1 MDSIAG
7 LLAASALRFGSKP
20 FLKCVDR
27 TLSFEE
33 TDRLVTLVA
42 RNLLRRGL
50 QSGDAITLWIE
61 NGWRWVVA
69 YYGALRIGAVVNP
82 VNALLTATEVE
93 FIARDCHARLVI
105 ASEGH
110 ARTLRAALPVPVL
123 DDRSDFAELLIPCP
137 STHGLPKVGQEDRA
151 SICYTS
157 GTTGHPKGAVL
168 RHRSVLT
175 NTLMT
180 SLMHGRSST
189 DAVVSALP
197 CPHVYGNVVLNSAV
211 ACGMTLTLLPRFDAE
226 AALEAIAASKA
237 TMFEGVP
244 TMYLKMLDVRNTKR
258 FALESLRACTVGG
271 QTMPV
276 ARMVEAEQRFGVP
289 LLELW
294 GMTELGGLGT
304 THPCNLRGRLGSIG
318 VPLPLNEACVVHV
331 NDPLR
336 QLPRGEIGELMI
348 RGPSVMDGYFGNP
361 AATGESIEPDGWL
374 HTGDLVYQD
383 SDGYYFVVDRKK
395 EVIITGGYNVYPAEV
410 ERVIAEHPAVSMVA
424 VAAAADELKG
434 QVPKAFVV
442 LRSDAKCTADEIVTH
457 CRSQLASYKT
467 PTAVEFRDD
476 LPKTS
481 TGKLLRRALSNV
493 RV

>member
-1 MDSIAG
+1 
-7 LLAASALRFGSKP
+7 
-20 FLKCVDR
+20 
-27 TLSFEE
+27 
-33 TDRLVTLVA
+33 
-42 RNLLRRGL
+42 
-50 QSGDAITLWIE
+50 
-61 NGWRWVVA
+61 
-69 YYGALRIGAVVNP
+69 
-82 VNALLTATEVE
+82 
-93 FIARDCHARLVI
+93 
-105 ASEGH
+105 
-110 ARTLRAALPVPVL
+110 
-123 DDRSDFAELLIPCP
+123 
-137 STHGLPKVGQEDRA
+137 
-151 SICYTS
+151 
-157 GTTGHPKGAVL
+157 
-168 RHRSVLT
+168 
-175 NTLMT
+175 
-180 SLMHGRSST
+180 
-189 DAVVSALP
+189 
-197 CPHVYGNVVLNSAV
+197 
-211 ACGMTLTLLPRFDAE
+211 
-226 AALEAIAASKA
+226 
-237 TMFEGVP
+237 
-244 TMYLKMLDVRNTKR
+244 
-258 FALESLRACTVGG
+258 
-271 QTMPV
+271 
-276 ARMVEAEQRFGVP
+276 
-289 LLELW
+289 
-294 GMTELGGLGT
+294 
-304 THPCNLRGRLGSIG
+304 
-318 VPLPLNEACVVHV
+318 LPLNEARVVHV